1 MRRENAEQVGDGVR
15 WGWRQWRKVK
25 EKGEEEREGGVEGE
39 QAKEKET
46 H

>member
-15 WGWRQWRKVK
+15 WSGGTG
-25 EKGEEEREGGVEGE
+25 EKLKRRGEEEREGGVEGE